1 MVLIPFLG
9 FSQYTGKVGINCTE
23 PTKTLD
29 INGNLR
35 VRDIQEV
42 PTAIYLLAS
51 DEQGNVFKVKLSSV
65 TQQQSNCPEFL
76 KSESN
81 ANYIKFRSKNALN
94 YPSNSI
100 IINGLTFTN
109 AGYWIENGYHY
120 YTWTNTSGQ
129 PLDIDNFSVD
139 FGNGGCQY

>member
-1 MVLIPFLG
+1 MKKLIFILFPALFLC
-9 FSQYTGKVGINCTE
+9 QYIGKVGINTSE

-42 PTAIYLLAS
+42 STAIYLLAT
-51 DEQGNVFKVKLSSV
+51 DEQGNVFKVKLSSL
-65 TQQQSNCPEFL
+65 TQQESNCPEFL

-81 ANYIKFRSKNALN
+81 PYYLKFRSKNALN
-94 YPSNSI
+94 YPPESLV
-100 IINGLTFTN
+100 INGLNFTQ

-120 YTWTNTSGQ
+120 YTWTT
-129 PLDIDNFSVD
+129 
-139 FGNGGCQY
+139 FGY